1 MGASKLATNFFAPT
15 DMAFLLLLQLA
26 ALNSAL
32 ARRNG
37 PVKPLRTS
45 LRLGLF
51 SKRGGATKT
60 SLSLRG
66 AGFRAYEKR
75 TVARVPRGGSVS
87 GGTVDAY
94 APQQL
99 RPQDDA
105 AVDLNEVH
113 DRAALATRGGQ
124 LPLLVLRLVR
134 ILPRLLA
141 ILVPALGGYSN
152 LEKFDLLGTALFAYV
167 GTIAGG
173 KNGMDVFGC
182 MVIGT
187 VTATGGGTLRDI
199 VLGGEQ
205 QVFWMRDVTYLKICI
220 VTSLVTFFTWPRFE
234 TKRGWRD
241 DHELLCFADALGM
254 GAFCVMGAEKAL
266 VKDVDP
272 LCAAILGLVTATF
285 GGVTRDVLT
294 RRPVRIFH
302 ATIDGAEKSW
312 YALPALFG
320 SSVYVFLQTC
330 CEVDK
335 DLAAVC
341 AFLMTVTMRVAAYTY
356 RLTLPA
362 YPNPEWQDGR
372 RVR

>member
-1 MGASKLATNFFAPT
+1 MQVLA
-15 DMAFLLLLQLA
+15 LLQIA
-26 ALNSAL
+26 ALQVL
-32 ARRNG
+32 AR
-37 PVKPLRTS
+37 PQTPVVKPLR
-45 LRLGLF
+45 LIF
-51 SKRGGATKT
+51 KRGGAATKT
-60 SLSLRG
+60 SRGIALPGGLRG
-66 AGFRAYEKR
+66 QGFRAYEKR
-75 TVARVPRGGSVS
+75 TLSRVARGG
-87 GGTVDAY
+87 GATGTTVGT
-94 APQQL
+94 PQP
-99 RPQDDA
+99 RPQDDQ
-105 AVDLNEVH
+105 AVDLLQAHN
-113 DRAALATRGGQ
+113 DALTTRGGQ

-141 ILVPALGGYSN
+141 VILPALGGYSN
-152 LEKFDLLGTALFAYV
+152 LEKFDLVGTALFSYV

-182 MVIGT
+182 LVIGT

-205 QVFWMRDVTYLKICI
+205 QVFWMRDPTYLKICLI
-220 VTSLVTFFTWPRFE
+220 TSLVTFFTWPRFE

-266 VKDVDP
+266 RRDVDP

-320 SSVYVFLQTC
+320 SSLYVGLQTC
-330 CEVDK
+330 CNVDK

-362 YPNPEWQDGR
+362 YPNVEWQDGR

>member
-1 MGASKLATNFFAPT
+1 MQLLA
-15 DMAFLLLLQLA
+15 LLQLA
-26 ALNSAL
+26 ALKTAL
-32 ARRNG
+32 ARPQH
-37 PVKPLRTS
+37 PVRA
-45 LRLGLF
+45 LRLNIF
-51 SKRGGATKT
+51 SKRGGAATKT
-60 SLSLRG
+60 SRGIALPGGLRG
-66 AGFRAYEKR
+66 HGFRAYEKR
-75 TVARVPRGGSVS
+75 TVARVSRGGGV
-87 GGTVDAY
+87 GAVDAY

-99 RPQDDA
+99 RPQDDQ
-105 AVDLNEVH
+105 AVDLLEAHNN
-113 DRAALATRGGQ
+113 ALTTRGGQ

-141 ILVPALGGYSN
+141 VLVPALGGYSN
-152 LEKFDLLGTALFAYV
+152 LEKFDLVGTALFSYV

-182 MVIGT
+182 LVIGT

-205 QVFWMRDVTYLKICI
+205 QVFWMRDPTYLKICLI
-220 VTSLVTFFTWPRFE
+220 TSLVTFFTWPRFE

-266 VKDVDP
+266 RRDVDP

-320 SSVYVFLQTC
+320 SSLYVGLQTC
-330 CEVDK
+330 CNVDK

-362 YPNPEWQDGR
+362 YPNVEWQDGR

>member
-1 MGASKLATNFFAPT
+1 M
-15 DMAFLLLLQLA
+15 
-26 ALNSAL
+26 
-32 ARRNG
+32 
-37 PVKPLRTS
+37 
-45 LRLGLF
+45 
-51 SKRGGATKT
+51 
-60 SLSLRG
+60 
-66 AGFRAYEKR
+66 
-75 TVARVPRGGSVS
+75 
-87 GGTVDAY
+87 
-94 APQQL
+94 
-99 RPQDDA
+99 
-105 AVDLNEVH
+105 
-113 DRAALATRGGQ
+113 
-124 LPLLVLRLVR
+124 PLLVLRLVR

-266 VKDVDP
+266 VRDVDP

-320 SSVYVFLQTC
+320 SSIYGALQTC
-330 CEVDK
+330 CDVDK

>member
-1 MGASKLATNFFAPT
+1 MQILT
-15 DMAFLLLLQLA
+15 LLLITALQV
-26 ALNSAL
+26 L
-32 ARRNG
+32 AR
-37 PVKPLRTS
+37 PQTPVVKPLR
-45 LRLGLF
+45 LIF
-51 SKRGGATKT
+51 KRGGAATKT
-60 SLSLRG
+60 SRGIALPGGLRG
-66 AGFRAYEKR
+66 QGFRAYEKR
-75 TVARVPRGGSVS
+75 TVARVSRGG
-87 GGTVDAY
+87 GATGTTVGT
-94 APQQL
+94 PQP
-99 RPQDDA
+99 RPQDDQ
-105 AVDLNEVH
+105 AVDLLQAHN
-113 DRAALATRGGQ
+113 DALTTRGGQ

-141 ILVPALGGYSN
+141 VILPALGGYSN
-152 LEKFDLLGTALFAYV
+152 LEKFDLVGTALFSYV

-182 MVIGT
+182 LVIGT

-205 QVFWMRDVTYLKICI
+205 QVFWMRDPTYLKICLI
-220 VTSLVTFFTWPRFE
+220 TSLVTFFTWPRFE

-266 VKDVDP
+266 RRDVDP

-320 SSVYVFLQTC
+320 SSLYVGLQTC
-330 CEVDK
+330 CNVDK

-362 YPNPEWQDGR
+362 YPNVEWQDGK

>member
-1 MGASKLATNFFAPT
+1 MQILA
-15 DMAFLLLLQLA
+15 LLQLA
-26 ALNSAL
+26 ALKTAL
-32 ARRNG
+32 ARPQN
-37 PVKPLRTS
+37 PVRA
-45 LRLGLF
+45 LRLNIF
-51 SKRGGATKT
+51 AKRGGATKP

-66 AGFRAYEKR
+66 AGFRAYERR

-87 GGTVDAY
+87 GGAVDAS
-94 APQQL
+94 ALQQQ
-99 RPQDDA
+99 RPQDVDDVD

-113 DRAALATRGGQ
+113 DRAAHDRAALTLHDRAMLETRGGQ
-124 LPLLVLRLVR
+124 LPLMILRMVR

-141 ILVPALGGYSN
+141 VMIPALGGYSN

>member
-1 MGASKLATNFFAPT
+1 MQVLA
-15 DMAFLLLLQLA
+15 LLQIA
-26 ALNSAL
+26 ALQVL
-32 ARRNG
+32 AR
-37 PVKPLRTS
+37 PQTPVVKPLR
-45 LRLGLF
+45 LIF
-51 SKRGGATKT
+51 KRGGAATKT
-60 SLSLRG
+60 SRGIALPGGLRG
-66 AGFRAYEKR
+66 QGFRAYEKR
-75 TVARVPRGGSVS
+75 TVARVSRGG
-87 GGTVDAY
+87 GATGTTVGT
-94 APQQL
+94 PQP
-99 RPQDDA
+99 RPTSED
-105 AVDLNEVH
+105 AVDLLEVH
-113 DRAALATRGGQ
+113 NDALSTRGGQ

-141 ILVPALGGYSN
+141 VILPALGGYSN
-152 LEKFDLLGTALFAYV
+152 LEKFDLVGTALFSYV

-182 MVIGT
+182 LVIGT

-205 QVFWMRDVTYLKICI
+205 QVFWMRDPTYLKICLI
-220 VTSLVTFFTWPRFE
+220 TSLVTFFTWPRFE

-266 VKDVDP
+266 RRDVDP

-320 SSVYVFLQTC
+320 SSLYVGLQTC
-330 CEVDK
+330 CNVDK

-362 YPNPEWQDGR
+362 YPNVEWQDGR

>member
-1 MGASKLATNFFAPT
+1 
-15 DMAFLLLLQLA
+15 MAFLLLLQLA

>member
-1 MGASKLATNFFAPT
+1 MQVLA
-15 DMAFLLLLQLA
+15 LLQIA
-26 ALNSAL
+26 ALQVL
-32 ARRNG
+32 AR
-37 PVKPLRTS
+37 PQTPVVKPLR
-45 LRLGLF
+45 LIF
-51 SKRGGATKT
+51 KRGGAATKT
-60 SLSLRG
+60 SRGIALPGGLRG
-66 AGFRAYEKR
+66 HGFRAYERR
-75 TVARVPRGGSVS
+75 TVARISRGGGV
-87 GGTVDAY
+87 GAVDAY
-94 APQQL
+94 ALQQQ
-99 RPQDDA
+99 RPQAVD

-113 DRAALATRGGQ
+113 DRAAHDRAALTLHDRAMLETRGGQ
-124 LPLLVLRLVR
+124 LPLLILRMVR

-141 ILVPALGGYSN
+141 VMIPALGGYSN

-266 VKDVDP
+266 VRDVDP

-320 SSVYVFLQTC
+320 SSIYVALQTC
-330 CEVDK
+330 CDVDK

>member
-1 MGASKLATNFFAPT
+1 MQVLA
-15 DMAFLLLLQLA
+15 LLQIA
-26 ALNSAL
+26 ALQVL
-32 ARRNG
+32 AR
-37 PVKPLRTS
+37 PQTAVVKPLR
-45 LRLGLF
+45 LIF
-51 SKRGGATKT
+51 KRGGAATKT
-60 SLSLRG
+60 SRGIALPGGLRG
-66 AGFRAYEKR
+66 QGFRAYEKR
-75 TVARVPRGGSVS
+75 TVARVSRGGGV
-87 GGTVDAY
+87 GAVDAS
-94 APQQL
+94 ALQQQ
-99 RPQDDA
+99 RPQDDQ
-105 AVDLNEVH
+105 AVDLLQAHN
-113 DRAALATRGGQ
+113 DALTTRGGQ

-141 ILVPALGGYSN
+141 VILPALGGYSN
-152 LEKFDLLGTALFAYV
+152 LEKFDLVGTALFSYV

-182 MVIGT
+182 LVIGT

-205 QVFWMRDVTYLKICI
+205 QVFWMRDPTYLKICLI
-220 VTSLVTFFTWPRFE
+220 TSLVTFFTWPRFE

-266 VKDVDP
+266 RRDVDP

-320 SSVYVFLQTC
+320 SSLYVGLQTC
-330 CEVDK
+330 CNVDK

-362 YPNPEWQDGR
+362 YPNVEWQDGR

>member
-1 MGASKLATNFFAPT
+1 M
-15 DMAFLLLLQLA
+15 
-26 ALNSAL
+26 
-32 ARRNG
+32 
-37 PVKPLRTS
+37 
-45 LRLGLF
+45 
-51 SKRGGATKT
+51 
-60 SLSLRG
+60 
-66 AGFRAYEKR
+66 
-75 TVARVPRGGSVS
+75 
-87 GGTVDAY
+87 
-94 APQQL
+94 
-99 RPQDDA
+99 
-105 AVDLNEVH
+105 
-113 DRAALATRGGQ
+113 
-124 LPLLVLRLVR
+124 
-134 ILPRLLA
+134 
-141 ILVPALGGYSN
+141 
-152 LEKFDLLGTALFAYV
+152 
-167 GTIAGG
+167 
-173 KNGMDVFGC
+173 
-182 MVIGT
+182 
-187 VTATGGGTLRDI
+187 RDI

-266 VKDVDP
+266 ARDVDP

-362 YPNPEWQDGR
+362 YPNPEWQDGK

>member
-1 MGASKLATNFFAPT
+1 MHLLA
-15 DMAFLLLLQLA
+15 LLQLA

-32 ARRNG
+32 ARPQR
-37 PVKPLRTS
+37 PVKA
-45 LRLGLF
+45 LRLNLF
-51 SKRGGATKT
+51 AKRGGATKP

-75 TVARVPRGGSVS
+75 TVARVSRGGAI
-87 GGTVDAY
+87 GTAVDAV
-94 APQQL
+94 QQP
-99 RPQDDA
+99 RPQDDQ
-105 AVDLNEVH
+105 AVDLLQAHN
-113 DRAALATRGGQ
+113 DALTTRGGQ

-141 ILVPALGGYSN
+141 VLVPALGGYSN
-152 LEKFDLLGTALFAYV
+152 LEKFDLVGTALFSYV

-182 MVIGT
+182 LVIGT

-205 QVFWMRDVTYLKICI
+205 QVFWMRDPTYLKICLI
-220 VTSLVTFFTWPRFE
+220 TSLVTFFTWPRFE

-266 VKDVDP
+266 RRDVDP

-320 SSVYVFLQTC
+320 SSLYVGLQTC
-330 CEVDK
+330 CNVDK

-362 YPNPEWQDGR
+362 YPNVEWQDGR

>member
-1 MGASKLATNFFAPT
+1 MQLLALALQFA
-15 DMAFLLLLQLA
+15 AFQTV
-26 ALNSAL
+26 S
-32 ARRNG
+32 ARRNT
-37 PVKPLRTS
+37 PVKG
-45 LRLGLF
+45 LRLNIFNKRGVA
-51 SKRGGATKT
+51 RGGATKP

-66 AGFRAYEKR
+66 AGFRAYERR
-75 TVARVPRGGSVS
+75 TVARVPRGGSV
-87 GGTVDAY
+87 GGGAVDAS
-94 APQQL
+94 ALQQQ
-99 RPQDDA
+99 RPQDVD
-105 AVDLNEVH
+105 AVDLLEAHNN
-113 DRAALATRGGQ
+113 AIKTRGGQ

-266 VKDVDP
+266 VRDVDP

-320 SSVYVFLQTC
+320 SSIYVALQTC
-330 CEVDK
+330 CDVDK

-362 YPNPEWQDGR
+362 YPNPEWQDGK